1 MARLVCHGRSGGART
16 DAVTARAE
24 AALTALLA
32 ALATTALAQ
41 APTELTLVGPTDPT
55 ERVTGVYCQGP
66 TVCVVT
72 TEASEEGHLYATD
85 GQAITA
91 TVITSDYDLGE
102 AFGVLG
108 TVELMGFARVGDTVF
123 VLVDGAASALLTN
136 TGDVTDPGSWQRS
149 ALGLPEGRDSFGGNQ
164 QVGLGTDGS
173 GWTLFLRSM
182 IYTGDDPPGPG
193 AIWYETWAP
202 VPPGE
207 RPNDIAQR
215 AREDPTLCVA
225 APAVG
230 IAPALTQMGY
240 VAPDLSLVVYP
251 AGARNQSGTAE
262 PGVCVSTDGGETFH
276 HVRFAGVEGDLGPLG
291 VTCEGDV
298 CAAYGGL
305 QNEPDS
311 TYVYVTHDAGAAAAA
326 TWTRATLPSLR
337 DDARFRSADF
347 APGGQVGWAVG
358 AVGAAAPLALV
369 TSDGG
374 LTWSDASPLVR
385 AHSADTRLNTVY
397 VPDEAHVWIG
407 GENGLLLSGGY

>member
-1 MARLVCHGRSGGART
+1 PRSRNVLPQARRAHGRGKRWSIAWAST
-16 DAVTARAE
+16 VAVAWGRRRPDPLE
-24 AALTALLA
+24 LGIQRPERQRSSPRPSRSQPWPRPPWLNP
-32 ALATTALAQ
+32 
-41 APTELTLVGPTDPT
+41 PTELTLVGPTDPT

-108 TVELMGFARVGDTVF
+108 TVELMGVARVGDTVV
-123 VLVDGAASALLTN
+123 VLVDGAASSLLTN

-182 IYTGDDPPGPG
+182 IYTGDDPPGLG

-215 AREDPTLCVA
+215 AREDPT
-225 APAVG
+225 
-230 IAPALTQMGY
+230 
-240 VAPDLSLVVYP
+240 
-251 AGARNQSGTAE
+251 
-262 PGVCVSTDGGETFH
+262 
-276 HVRFAGVEGDLGPLG
+276 
-291 VTCEGDV
+291 
-298 CAAYGGL
+298 
-305 QNEPDS
+305 
-311 TYVYVTHDAGAAAAA
+311 
-326 TWTRATLPSLR
+326 
-337 DDARFRSADF
+337 
-347 APGGQVGWAVG
+347 
-358 AVGAAAPLALV
+358 
-369 TSDGG
+369 
-374 LTWSDASPLVR
+374 
-385 AHSADTRLNTVY
+385 
-397 VPDEAHVWIG
+397 
-407 GENGLLLSGGY
+407 